1 MKKRLIALIL
11 VCLMTSPIVTSCSN
25 GDSKDETTPESSAA
39 DPTDATETAETETE
53 TETTIYDDLPT
64 GSYDGHCFNMLNVV
78 SNYAYVLLTAE
89 DITGEPI
96 NDAVYNRNVAV
107 GDKLNVSF
115 SENIVGWNDIGP
127 AITNMVMSDEY
138 TYDIV
143 FDESQSCIKYPAK
156 KQVLNLYDIPGL
168 NFEKPWWDACA
179 IDTLSIGDSL
189 YMANGDLHLMYGES
203 AWVLFLNKNMLD
215 KLKLESPYEIVK
227 EGRWTYDKLYEMV
240 SSAAVDL
247 NGDGKMDSDDQYG
260 LATHSDFSLV
270 LLTSAGEQLISKNEN
285 NVPEFKELPEK
296 VYDISKKVHD
306 QFFDLNYV
314 YQAYLTKSGV
324 ETSGIVPHF
333 MEGKSLFLS
342 EVLGHGKTLRDMDD
356 DFGII
361 PSPKYDEAQESY
373 HTFVARSAQA
383 MMIPITNRDLERTGV
398 IVENLGAESY
408 KTVRPAYYD
417 VQLSGKVARDKD
429 SIEMLDIIFE
439 GRRYEMA
446 YIFGANQLGSTY
458 ITATA
463 NGTELASQVAKLSKV
478 LKKTMDKQLGGII
491 AEE

>member
-1 MKKRLIALIL
+1 
-11 VCLMTSPIVTSCSN
+11 
-25 GDSKDETTPESSAA
+25 
-39 DPTDATETAETETE
+39 
-53 TETTIYDDLPT
+53 
-64 GSYDGHCFNMLNVV
+64 MLNVV

-156 KQVLNLYDIPGL
+156 KQVLNLYDVPGL
-168 NFEKPWWDACA
+168 NFEKPWWDAGA

-189 YMANGDLHLMYGES
+189 YMANGDIHLMYGES

-260 LATHSDFSLV
+260 LATHSDFPSCFSPPPESSLSRKTRTTSPNSRSFPKRSMIYQKKFTTSS
-270 LLTSAGEQLISKNEN
+270 LT
-285 NVPEFKELPEK
+285 
-296 VYDISKKVHD
+296 
-306 QFFDLNYV
+306 
-314 YQAYLTKSGV
+314 
-324 ETSGIVPHF
+324 
-333 MEGKSLFLS
+333 
-342 EVLGHGKTLRDMDD
+342 
-356 DFGII
+356 
-361 PSPKYDEAQESY
+361 
-373 HTFVARSAQA
+373 
-383 MMIPITNRDLERTGV
+383 
-398 IVENLGAESY
+398 
-408 KTVRPAYYD
+408 
-417 VQLSGKVARDKD
+417 
-429 SIEMLDIIFE
+429 
-439 GRRYEMA
+439 
-446 YIFGANQLGSTY
+446 
-458 ITATA
+458 
-463 NGTELASQVAKLSKV
+463 
-478 LKKTMDKQLGGII
+478 
-491 AEE
+491 

>member
-1 MKKRLIALIL
+1 
-11 VCLMTSPIVTSCSN
+11 
-25 GDSKDETTPESSAA
+25 
-39 DPTDATETAETETE
+39 
-53 TETTIYDDLPT
+53 
-64 GSYDGHCFNMLNVV
+64 
-78 SNYAYVLLTAE
+78 
-89 DITGEPI
+89 
-96 NDAVYNRNVAV
+96 
-107 GDKLNVSF
+107 
-115 SENIVGWNDIGP
+115 
-127 AITNMVMSDEY
+127 
-138 TYDIV
+138 
-143 FDESQSCIKYPAK
+143 
-156 KQVLNLYDIPGL
+156 
-168 NFEKPWWDACA
+168 
-179 IDTLSIGDSL
+179 
-189 YMANGDLHLMYGES
+189 MYGES

-417 VQLSGKVARDKD
+417 VQLSGKVARDQD
-429 SIEMLDIIFE
+429 SVEMLDIIFE

>member
-1 MKKRLIALIL
+1 MKKRLLALIL
-11 VCLMTSPIVTSCSN
+11 AALMTAPIISSCSN
-25 GDSKDETTPESSAA
+25 GDGNDETAPESAA
-39 DPTDATETAETETE
+39 AVQAEASDAAEAETED
-53 TETTIYDDLPT
+53 TIYDDLPT
-64 GSYDGHCFNMLNVV
+64 GSYDGHSFNMLNVV

-115 SENIVGWNDIGP
+115 SENIVGWDDIAS

-138 TYDIV
+138 AYDIV
-143 FDESQSCIKYPAK
+143 FDESQSCIKYPAN
-156 KQVLNLYDIPGL
+156 KQVIDLYDVPKL
-168 NFEKPWWDACA
+168 NFEKPWWDAGA

-260 LATHSDFSLV
+260 LATHSDFALV
-270 LLTSAGEQLISKNEN
+270 LLTSAGEQLLSKNEKN
-285 NVPEFKELPEK
+285 IPEFKELPEK
-296 VYDISKKVHD
+296 VYDVSQKVHD

-314 YQAYLTKSGV
+314 YQAYLTPSGSDS
-324 ETSGIVPHF
+324 SGIVPHF
-333 MEGKSLFLS
+333 MAGKSLFLS

-383 MMIPITNRDLERTGV
+383 MMIPVTNRDLERTGV

-417 VQLSGKVARDKD
+417 VQLSGKVARDAD
-429 SIEMLDIIFE
+429 SIEMLDIIFN

-446 YIFGANQLGSTY
+446 YIFGANQLGSAY
-458 ITATA
+458 ITATE
-463 NGTELASQVAKLSKV
+463 NGSELASQVAKMSKV
-478 LKKTMDKQLGGII
+478 LKKAMDKQLGGII
-491 AEE
+491 GEE